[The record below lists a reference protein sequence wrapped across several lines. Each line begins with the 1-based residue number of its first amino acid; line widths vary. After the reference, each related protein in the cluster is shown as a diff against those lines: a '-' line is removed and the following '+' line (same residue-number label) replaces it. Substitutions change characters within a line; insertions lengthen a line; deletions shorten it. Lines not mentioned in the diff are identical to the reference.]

1 MKILIVQDHL
11 RSGGT
16 ERQSVLLANACSAA
30 GHAVTLLSFRPG
42 GALADTVAANVS
54 RAVLQPFDTGM
65 DWFAPGI
72 FRKVRSIQP
81 DIILCMGRM
90 ANCYAGGLQERFP
103 TTTVIATMRT
113 GKKLPRLFRRSL
125 GIVRAV
131 VANSHE
137 AKANLITH
145 YGTDEGKIAVIHNSL
160 IFRPTPAAEV
170 REQLRQQ
177 HRATKKTCVLLCV
190 AMFRPEKNQRE
201 LVEIFAQLSNS
212 EGRDGPPGRPS
223 ASNPRPPSSGLD
235 FQLWLAGDGEA
246 RTACEALAAQKKLG
260 SRVKFLGWQRDPSS
274 LYAAADIA
282 VHASWSEA
290 LSNFLIE
297 AQAAGLPVVAYKAQ
311 GIAESCLP
319 GETGFIL
326 PRDDRAAFCAKLIA
340 LANTSEPERATR
352 AEHARTYARETFDH
366 DRQVARYLELFANLG
381 K

>member
-1 MKILIVQDHL
+1 MKILIVQDRL

-16 ERQSVLLANACSAA
+16 ERQSVLLANAFANA
-30 GHAVTLLSFRPG
+30 GHTTELLTFRPG
-42 GALADTVAANVS
+42 GALADTVGKNVT
-54 RAVLQPFDTGM
+54 RTTLQPFDMGM
-65 DWFAPGI
+65 DWFAPRI
-72 FRKVRSIQP
+72 FRHVRSTQP
-81 DIILCMGRM
+81 DVILCMGRM

-103 TTTVIATMRT
+103 PTTVVATMRT

-137 AKANLITH
+137 AKANLIAH
-145 YGTDEGKIAVIHNSL
+145 YGAAEDKIAVIHNSL

-177 HRATKKTCVLLCV
+177 YGATEKTFVLLCV
-190 AMFRPEKNQRE
+190 AMFRPEKNQCE
-201 LVEIFAQLSNS
+201 LIEIAAQL
-212 EGRDGPPGRPS
+212 PTTF
-223 ASNPRPPSSGLD
+223 D

-246 RTACEALAAQKKLG
+246 RATCEALAAQKKLG
-260 SRVKFLGWQRDPSS
+260 ARVKFLGWQRDPSP
-274 LYAAADIA
+274 LYAAADVA

-297 AQAAGLPVVAYKAQ
+297 AQASGLPVVAYKAQ

-326 PRDDRAAFCAKLIA
+326 PRNDRAAFCAKLAA
-340 LANTSEPERATR
+340 LAQAPAAERSTR
-352 AEHARTYARETFDH
+352 AEHARTYARKTFDH
-366 DRQVARYLELFANLG
+366 DRQVARYLELFASLRR
-381 K
+381 

>member
-16 ERQSVLLANACSAA
+16 ERQSVLLANAFAAA
-30 GHAVTLLSFRPG
+30 GHAVTLLNFRPG
-42 GALADTVAANVS
+42 GALADTAAATVG
-54 RAVLQPFDTGM
+54 RIVLQPFDTGM

-72 FRKVRSIQP
+72 FRQARRAQP
-81 DIILCMGRM
+81 DIVLCMGRM
-90 ANCYAGGLQERFP
+90 ANCYAGGLQKHLP
-103 TTTVIATMRT
+103 NTAVLATMRT
-113 GKKLPRLFRRSL
+113 GKKLPWLFRRSL
-125 GIVRAV
+125 RLVRAV

-137 AKANLITH
+137 AKANLIVH
-145 YGTDEGKIAVIHNSL
+145 YGATEEKIAVIHNSL

-170 REQLRQQ
+170 RDQLRRQ
-177 HRATKKTCVLLCV
+177 HGATEKTFVLLCV

-201 LVEIFAQLSNS
+201 LVEIAAQLPATS
-212 EGRDGPPGRPS
+212 DW
-223 ASNPRPPSSGLD
+223 
-235 FQLWLAGDGEA
+235 QLWLAGDGEA
-246 RTACEALAAQKKLG
+246 RAACESLAKQKNLG
-260 SRVKFLGWQRDPSS
+260 ARVKFLGWQRDPSS

-326 PRDDRAAFCAKLIA
+326 PRNDRAAFCDKLAA
-340 LANTSEPERATR
+340 LAHAPENERASR
-352 AEHARTYARETFDH
+352 SEHARAYARETFDH
-366 DRQVARYLELFANLG
+366 DRQVARYLALFEDLH